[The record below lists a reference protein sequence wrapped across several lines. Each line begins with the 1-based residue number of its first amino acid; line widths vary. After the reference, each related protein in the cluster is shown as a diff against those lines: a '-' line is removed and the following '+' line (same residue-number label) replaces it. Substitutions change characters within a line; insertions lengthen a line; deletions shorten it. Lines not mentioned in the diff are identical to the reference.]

1 MQAELFNLGTS
12 GTITDTSSRP
22 VQPPVVTWL
31 DRFRITLR
39 LEHLCIAAI
48 LALVLYVLIFSFG
61 VEKGKRIAL
70 REQEVQ
76 KLRQQEVSKGPS
88 LTPELGLDV
97 RIPQASHLFIN
108 KLVTTT
114 LSAVATDI
122 PPVVPLVETISST
135 ILGKYTIQAITF
147 NGKVRAEQEVKRL
160 KDKGYQSFIIPGKKT
175 FQVCVEMFES
185 VALAKQKMGEL
196 KADGFVPDDAYIRP
210 VKGPVLGL

>member
-12 GTITDTSSRP
+12 GAITDTSSRL

-48 LALVLYVLIFSFG
+48 LALVLYVLVFSFG

-76 KLRQQEVSKGPS
+76 KLRQQEVSKGPIP
-88 LTPELGLDV
+88 TPELGLNV
-97 RIPQASHLFIN
+97 QIPQASHIFIN
-108 KLVTTT
+108 KSVTTT
-114 LSAVATDI
+114 PSAVVTVI
-122 PPVVPLVETISST
+122 PPVPLAETTSST

-185 VALAKQKMGEL
+185 AALAKQKMGEL
-196 KADGFVPDDAYIRP
+196 KADGLVPDDAYIRP